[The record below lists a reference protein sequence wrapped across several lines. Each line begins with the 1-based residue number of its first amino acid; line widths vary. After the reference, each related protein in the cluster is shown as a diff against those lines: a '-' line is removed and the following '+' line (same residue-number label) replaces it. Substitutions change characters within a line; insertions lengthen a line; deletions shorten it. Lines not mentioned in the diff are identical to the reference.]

1 MKYDYSI
8 VRFVPDSFRGEF
20 INVAVIAGSAESG
33 EWAIRWVQNPQR
45 ARRLDGGAR
54 LDAVFAYLY
63 GIDALLERKA
73 EEQLELDPDSGD
85 QLDSTWLH
93 REHERLRN
101 LVQLTA
107 PAPVIAEN
115 VDQAI
120 AKIFDVFV
128 VDPERRTRR
137 TKAAAI
143 SALRNAFAD
152 AKLPQHVLHD
162 KGVRAIVGRQQVPID
177 FAVANGDLVQLA
189 HGWSF
194 QSNEP
199 TITVQQIKAWSWT
212 LRDVRDGDGTVTVR
226 DRGKLRSYDVP
237 ANLAIDVVYV
247 PPETDEGHR
256 SLDEALEVF
265 QRLNVTALSVL
276 EARQVGEQA
285 RQLLERSEL
294 TGGGR

>member
-20 INVAVIAGSAESG
+20 VNVAVIAGSAESG
-33 EWAIRWVQNPQR
+33 EWSIRWVQNPQR

-54 LDAVFAYLY
+54 LEAVFAYLH
-63 GIDALLERKA
+63 GIDALLERTS

-85 QLDSTWLH
+85 QLDRAWLH

-107 PAPVIAEN
+107 PAPIIAEN
-115 VDQAI
+115 VDRAI
-120 AKIFDVFV
+120 DQVFDVFV

-143 SALRNAFAD
+143 SALRNAFID
-152 AKLPQHVLHD
+152 ANLPQQVLHD
-162 KGVRAIVGRQQVPID
+162 RGVRAVVGHQQVAID
-177 FAVANGDLVQLA
+177 FAVANGNLVQLA

-199 TITVQQIKAWSWT
+199 TITVQKIKAWSWT
-212 LRDVRDGDGTVTVR
+212 LRDVRDGNGTVEVR
-226 DRGKLRSYDVP
+226 DRGELRSYDV
-237 ANLAIDVVYV
+237 LADLEIDVVYV
-247 PPETDEGHR
+247 PPETDEGRR

-265 QRLNVTALSVL
+265 DHLKVTAFSVL
-276 EARQVGEQA
+276 EAGRVGEQA
-285 RQLLERSEL
+285 CQLLERSGL
-294 TGGGR
+294 KAGGH

>member
-1 MKYDYSI
+1 VKYDYSI

-54 LDAVFAYLY
+54 LDAVFTYLY
-63 GIDALLERKA
+63 GIDALLERKS

-85 QLDSTWLH
+85 QLDSAWLY
-93 REHERLRN
+93 REHERLGN

-107 PAPVIAEN
+107 PAPVIAED

-120 AKIFDVFV
+120 AQVFDVFV

-152 AKLPQHVLHD
+152 AELPQQALYD
-162 KGVRAIVGRQQVPID
+162 RGVRAVVGRQQVAID
-177 FAVANGDLVQLA
+177 FAVANGNLVQLA

-212 LRDVRDGDGTVTVR
+212 LRDVRDGEGIVQVR
-226 DRGKLRSYDVP
+226 DRGELRSYDVP
-237 ANLAIDVVYV
+237 ENVAIDVVYV
-247 PPETDEGHR
+247 PPETDEGRR

-265 QRLNVTALSVL
+265 DHLQVTALSVL
-276 EARQVGEQA
+276 EAGRVGEQA

-294 TGGGR
+294 KAGGH